1 MRERDIRDIRVTK
14 TQNRIRNGM
23 MRLLKIKHMRP

>member
-14 TQNRIRNGM
+14 TQNRIQWNDETF
-23 MRLLKIKHMRP
+23 KNKNI